1 MIQPADGHDAN
12 GASYEVELAVG
23 STALTIAGSDPS
35 GGAGLQ
41 ADLKAF
47 QQLGVYGM
55 SVVTLLTV
63 QNTQGVSDV
72 HVLEEDFVLR
82 QLDAVL
88 DDIPPLVIKTGA
100 IGDANLIKVIADR
113 LRDYSGELV
122 VDPVLVSK
130 HGHSL
135 ADASAVDAY
144 REYLFPIA
152 TLVTPNRFE
161 ASALLERARDFS
173 DSDDFAEAAE
183 QLRMMGPAF
192 ALLKAGEVDGH
203 RLHFL
208 ASEKK
213 VTSIACEDHAT
224 RNTHGAGC
232 SLSATI
238 AARLAITNP
247 SQPID
252 ERMTSAIQFG
262 ISAVS
267 QAISIAPAL
276 GQGSGP
282 IESRILHL
290 GTG

>member
-1 MIQPADGHDAN
+1 MIKPADEHDAD
-12 GASYEVELAVG
+12 GASYEVELAVD

-72 HVLEEDFVLR
+72 HVLDEDLVVQ

-88 DDIPPLVIKTGA
+88 EDIPPLVIKTGA
-100 IGDANLIKVIADR
+100 IGDASLIKVIADR

-144 REYLFPIA
+144 REYLFPVA
-152 TLVTPNRFE
+152 TLVTPNRYE
-161 ASALLERARDFS
+161 ASALLERDGDFRDA
-173 DSDDFAEAAE
+173 DEFAEAAE
-183 QLRMMGPAF
+183 QLRMMGPVF
-192 ALLKAGEVDGH
+192 ALLKAGQVDGE

-208 ASEKK
+208 ASEKQ

-224 RNTHGAGC
+224 RHTHGAGC

-238 AARLAITNP
+238 AARLAITDP
-247 SQPID
+247 IQPLG

-276 GQGSGP
+276 GHGSGP

>member
-1 MIQPADGHDAN
+1 MIRPADERDAN
-12 GASYEVELAVG
+12 EASFEVELAVG

-47 QQLGVYGM
+47 QQVGVYGM

-63 QNTQGVSDV
+63 QNTQGVRDV
-72 HVLEEDFVLR
+72 RVMEEDLVLR

-88 DDIPPLVIKTGA
+88 EDITPLVIKTGA
-100 IGDANLIKVIADR
+100 LGEANLIQAIAGR
-113 LRDYSGELV
+113 LRGFSGELV

-135 ADASAVDAY
+135 ASAAAVDAY
-144 REYLFPIA
+144 REFLFPIA

-161 ASALLERARDFS
+161 ASAFLGRELESAGE
-173 DSDDFAEAAE
+173 DDFAEAAE
-183 QLRMMGPAF
+183 QLRGMGPAF
-192 ALLKAGEVDGH
+192 TLLKAGKVGAD

-208 ASEKK
+208 ANKEQ

-224 RNTHGAGC
+224 HHTHGAGC

-238 AARLAITNP
+238 AARLAITDP
-247 SQPID
+247 TQPLD
-252 ERMTSAIQFG
+252 ERMHSAVQFA

-267 QAISIAPAL
+267 QAISIAPGL
-276 GQGSGP
+276 GNGSGP